1 MLLFFA
7 SSSAA
12 AAGESS
18 TSRQTTTAAN
28 NNDDAGSVVLGLEN
42 IGQSACTET
51 EAFCDKTVLRALGED
66 KKLASF
72 LKNVRAIAREASPGS
87 AEGYST
93 AVLDPTS
100 LKFPEM
106 LALGCCL
113 SAGEC
118 MSDIAGVHD
127 AAASENASPAA
138 IATSPASAA
147 KNASIASARA
157 AAAEILVMAAGHK
170 DASKMPAVS
179 LLGANAFACAPP
191 GGKTR
196 CGTEMVELYRKAGNA
211 GFDVGNLRAGEV
223 LLARFSGPL
232 IDAGSGASCPPGT
245 PGNPGSPPPGDHADA
260 ATARA
265 LFKGLLVTDLDRSA
279 SRRMKE
285 LTKAEELWVS
295 SKLGR
300 PDAAYEAA
308 DLVVD
313 AGAKVVGFL
322 VVVALPLYLARET
335 RVVAAARDRAW
346 RWSGC
351 AGFVRQ
357 WRRELEFFRFVK
369 PRVVNGGRAAARV
382 DKRQSAKKIAKQ
394 MYREA
399 LKHVD

>member
-1 MLLFFA
+1 M
-7 SSSAA
+7 
-12 AAGESS
+12 GE
-18 TSRQTTTAAN
+18 
-28 NNDDAGSVVLGLEN
+28 
-42 IGQSACTET
+42 SACTET

-72 LKNVRAIAREASPGS
+72 LKNVRAIARQASPGS
-87 AEGYST
+87 ADGYST

-118 MSDIAGVHD
+118 MADIAGVHD
-127 AAASENASPAA
+127 AAAKDAAADDKDAAAATATASEAS
-138 IATSPASAA
+138 TTTTTTTTTTTASAA

-170 DASKMPAVS
+170 DVTKMPAVS

-196 CGTEMVELYRKAGNA
+196 CGTEMVEMYRKAGNG

-232 IDAGSGASCPPGT
+232 IDAASGAGCPQGKSA
-245 PGNPGSPPPGDHADA
+245 GSPPPGDHADA

-265 LFKGLLVTDLDRSA
+265 LFKGLLVTDLDRQA
-279 SRRMKE
+279 SHRMKE
-285 LTKAEELWVS
+285 LTRAEELWVS

-313 AGAKVVGFL
+313 AG
-322 VVVALPLYLARET
+322 VAVRPLNPPPGHFITLCKAT
-335 RVVAAARDRAW
+335 LN
-346 RWSGC
+346 S
-351 AGFVRQ
+351 FVCCFQ
-357 WRRELEFFRFVK
+357 PAPPPMTDPKTLNLINPK
-369 PRVVNGGRAAARV
+369 T
-382 DKRQSAKKIAKQ
+382 
-394 MYREA
+394 
-399 LKHVD
+399 